1 MTQIEVEQQS
11 WESALAILNDKKEK
25 K

>member
-11 WESALAILNDKKEK
+11 WESALAIINAKKEK